1 MEKRDY
7 LPPSGPIISSTG
19 VAPSGTIYE
28 VLNQLKTVQKS
39 IEVIL
44 TNFKVYKM
52 QHVNEHEKALAEM
65 VITAQKNKLLTSA
78 IDVLTSL
85 RERERKGG
93 LGIPGTGMGLFH
105 CRDKNIQELIFQ
117 ISHLHEPLMVKGM
130 DGKDMYMKTLLLLLA
145 PEDLSVKEQEIVS
158 LISTSLIENSEAI
171 MIFSSSNEQA
181 IRAKLE
187 AIFLHYLQTKIIKE

>member
-1 MEKRDY
+1 MEKREY
-7 LPPSGPIISSTG
+7 LPSSGSTLSSTG
-19 VAPSGTIYE
+19 VASNGTIYE

-39 IEVIL
+39 IESIV

-52 QHVNEHEKALAEM
+52 QHVNDHEKVLAEM
-65 VITAQKNKLLTSA
+65 VITAQAEKHLTSA

-105 CRDKNIQELIFQ
+105 CRDTNIQELIFQ
-117 ISHLHEPLMVKGM
+117 ISHLHEPIMVKGM

-145 PEDLSVKEQEIVS
+145 PEELSVREQEIVS

-171 MIFSSSNEQA
+171 MIFSSSNEEV
-181 IRAKLE
+181 IRTKLE